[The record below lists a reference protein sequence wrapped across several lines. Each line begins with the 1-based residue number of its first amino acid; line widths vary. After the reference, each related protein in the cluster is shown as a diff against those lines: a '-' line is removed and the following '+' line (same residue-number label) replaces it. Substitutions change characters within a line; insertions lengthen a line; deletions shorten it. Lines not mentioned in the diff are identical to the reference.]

1 MIRAVLFDFDETL
14 VNSLDTFWQVFNHAV
29 SGLGLAAAAKDR
41 IAAGLSRG
49 WDLAAIIADVYPRLD
64 EAGIEAAI
72 NEIHRSLRDLLPRF
86 PITLKPEAEETLAAI
101 KAAGLQ
107 IGLVT
112 ARNMSAAAMT
122 RELDSLGI
130 ASYFDG
136 VVTGREHARKPSPDG
151 IHACLKKLGLDPAAA
166 VLVGDAEADIIAGR
180 EAGVPVVLLANGTHH
195 LANLSLDGAA
205 AVIENLNELP
215 GYLKLNEG
223 G

>member
-14 VNSLDTFWQVFNHAV
+14 VNSLDTFWEVFNHAAT
-29 SGLGLAAAAKDR
+29 GLGLAAAAKDR
-41 IAAGLSRG
+41 IATGLSRG
-49 WDLAAIIADVYPRLD
+49 WDLAAIIADIYPQLNG
-64 EAGIEAAI
+64 AGIESALTAI
-72 NEIHRSLRDLLPRF
+72 HHSLDELLPRF
-86 PITLKPEAEETLAAI
+86 PITLKPETMETLAAI
-101 KAAGLQ
+101 KAAGLK

-122 RELDSLGI
+122 GELDSLGI
-130 ASYFDG
+130 GSYFDC
-136 VVTGREHARKPSPDG
+136 VITGLENTRKPSPDG
-151 IHACLKKLGLDPAAA
+151 IHASLKKLGLAPEEA

-195 LANLSLDGAA
+195 LAKLPHDGAA
-205 AVIENLNELP
+205 AVIGNLNELP